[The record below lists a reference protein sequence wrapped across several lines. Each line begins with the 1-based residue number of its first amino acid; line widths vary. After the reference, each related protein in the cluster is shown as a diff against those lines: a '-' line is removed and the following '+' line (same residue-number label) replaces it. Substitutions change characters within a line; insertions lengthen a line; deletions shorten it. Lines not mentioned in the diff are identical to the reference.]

1 MQTSKRRFMGQVS
14 SAVMLMGM
22 AAVPAMAQDKAKAE
36 AKEKAKSDSGSYGR
50 KKLFENDKV
59 VVTEVTTRPGGESES
74 RVRNYFRVV
83 RVISGGETE
92 QTYADGKKE
101 TFKRKPGDVYAA
113 GPDKVAY
120 KTKNTG
126 KTDLVIYIVQLK

>member
-1 MQTSKRRFMGQVS
+1 MQPSKRLFIGRLG
-14 SAVMLMGM
+14 SAVMLAGM
-22 AAVPAMAQDKAKAE
+22 TAVPAMAQDKAKAE
-36 AKEKAKSDSGSYGR
+36 SKDKAKSASASYGR

-59 VVTEVTTRPGGESES
+59 VVTEVTTKPGGESES

-83 RVISGGETE
+83 RVLSGGETE

-101 TFKRKPGDVYAA
+101 TFKRKPGDVYAG

-120 KTKNTG
+120 KTKNIG
-126 KTDLVIYIVQLK
+126 KTDNVIYVVQLK

>member
-1 MQTSKRRFMGQVS
+1 MQTSKRLFIGRLG
-14 SAVMLMGM
+14 SAVMLAGM
-22 AAVPAMAQDKAKAE
+22 TAVPAMAQDKAKTE
-36 AKEKAKSDSGSYGR
+36 SKAKSDSASYGR

-59 VVTEVTTRPGGESES
+59 VVTEVTTKPGGESES

-83 RVISGGETE
+83 RVLSGGETE

-101 TFKRKPGDVYAA
+101 TFKRKPGDVYAG

-120 KTKNTG
+120 KTKNIG
-126 KTDLVIYIVQLK
+126 KVDQVIYIVQLK